1 MLLHIPAV
9 LNPEE
14 LARAHAL
21 LADAPWQDGRDTAG
35 AQAASVKNNTQLA
48 PDGQAAV
55 AIRAMVLAALDR
67 TPLFFSAALPR
78 RVFPPHINR
87 YAGDA
92 NAYGPH
98 VDNAIRFAPDT
109 GLRVRTDLSATLFL
123 AAPESY
129 DGGAL
134 RVGPGA
140 DAPRVKLPPG
150 DLVLYDGTSVH
161 QVEPVTRGARL
172 ACFFWVESMVRDA
185 GQRQILL
192 DLDMAILDLRRRD
205 GDSDEAMRLTG
216 CYHNLL
222 RLWADT

>member
-1 MLLHIPAV
+1 MLLHIPDV
-9 LNPEE
+9 LNVQE
-14 LARAHAL
+14 LAQAHAL

-35 AQAASVKNNTQLA
+35 AQAAGVKHNTQLA
-48 PDGQAAV
+48 RDDHAAV

-67 TPLFFSAALPR
+67 TPLFFSAALPK

-92 NAYGPH
+92 NFYGAH
-98 VDNAIRFAPDT
+98 VDNAIRFAADT

-129 DGGAL
+129 DGGEL
-134 RVGPGA
+134 RVGPGR
-140 DAPRVKLPPG
+140 DAPRVKLPAG

-161 QVEPVTRGARL
+161 QVEPVTRGARI

-185 GQRQILL
+185 AQRQILL
-192 DLDMAILDLRRRD
+192 ELDTAILALRKRD
-205 GDSDEAMRLTG
+205 GESDEAVRLTG

>member
-9 LNPEE
+9 LNPQE
-14 LARAHAL
+14 LARAQAL

-35 AQAASVKNNTQLA
+35 TQAAPAKNNSQLA
-48 PDGQAAV
+48 RDCVAAV
-55 AIRAMVLAALDR
+55 TIRALVLAALDR
-67 TPLFFSAALPR
+67 TPMFFSAALPK
-78 RVFPPHINR
+78 RVFTPHINR

-92 NAYGPH
+92 NFYGAH
-98 VDNAIRFAPDT
+98 VDNAIRVAPDT

-123 AAPESY
+123 AEPDSY
-129 DGGAL
+129 DGGHL
-134 RVGPGA
+134 KVGQGA
-140 DAPRVKLPPG
+140 DAPRVKLPAG

-172 ACFFWVESMVRDA
+172 ACFFWVESMVREGA
-185 GQRQILL
+185 QRQILF
-192 DLDMAILDLRRRD
+192 DLDMAVLDLRRRD
-205 GDSDEAMRLTG
+205 GESDEALRLTG